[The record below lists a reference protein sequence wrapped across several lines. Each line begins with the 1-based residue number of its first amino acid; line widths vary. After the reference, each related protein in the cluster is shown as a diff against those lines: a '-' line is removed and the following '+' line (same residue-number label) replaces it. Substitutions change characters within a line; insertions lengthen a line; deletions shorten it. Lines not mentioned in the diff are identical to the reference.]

1 MITDQSVLAN
11 LIAEWNFVR
20 RSQKMVTTN
29 TLGAFAQG
37 AIQTSQFTD
46 FCHNLVLIQA
56 YSVLNDI
63 LLQFR
68 DEGQFACKGRE
79 LGLLMNASKS
89 VLPWCD
95 FAVVAEGKDRR
106 NDIAHRSAV
115 IPRADCWKYMDAIE
129 RELLAWRVILKAPDP
144 DYTITVGAAQRP

>member
-11 LIAEWNFVR
+11 LITEWSFVR

-56 YSVLNDI
+56 YSLT
-63 LLQFR
+63 FR
-68 DEGQFACKGRE
+68 T
-79 LGLLMNASKS
+79 S
-89 VLPWCD
+89 V
-95 FAVVAEGKDRR
+95 
-106 NDIAHRSAV
+106 
-115 IPRADCWKYMDAIE
+115 
-129 RELLAWRVILKAPDP
+129 
-144 DYTITVGAAQRP
+144 